1 MKKIIGAIAIV
12 LCMAISCKNNY
23 TKGSDYVKWGDK
35 YFEQVMGDVFETSG
49 NKVTYEEAASVK
61 GIMRIHMEEEGEYK
75 EKIRVDLWNTS
86 VYKIIDEPENP
97 IENIKDLYYLKN
109 LNYLE
114 IADGHFSGTE
124 VFKELT
130 QLKTLIFMGNHIDE
144 ELIEHIS
151 QNSSIMTLSIPIAE
165 VDYSSL
171 SQMTGL
177 KEVILTIT
185 NYGCDI
191 NYDSLLSLPKEN
203 CLLDLSC
210 INHEEL
216 SSVLY
221 TMLKTHTNI
230 SKIGMI
236 HVGNDQDISFLGN
249 MKYMDSL
256 SIAGSPDFAGISEM
270 TWLKELTV
278 WGHIELSNLTNL
290 TNLESLELNEGNL
303 QNGEF
308 PNALSLDALGKH
320 KRLKRL
326 ELYGYVMED
335 LDGIEAYPGLQVFIC
350 RSCLLENITPIRS
363 LCQLEYLDLSNNLI
377 TDIDALANLKSIKR
391 ISLDENEIRDIS
403 PLKNCINLEFLCL
416 DGNFISDISP
426 LSDLPNL
433 VELQIQMNDS
443 DTKNRVD
450 LNRWRKTLL
459 SLPKLKYYAG
469 GVRDDEW
476 IDNNLPNLI
485 RGRSDMVQ

>member
-1 MKKIIGAIAIV
+1 
-12 LCMAISCKNNY
+12 
-23 TKGSDYVKWGDK
+23 
-35 YFEQVMGDVFETSG
+35 
-49 NKVTYEEAASVK
+49 
-61 GIMRIHMEEEGEYK
+61 
-75 EKIRVDLWNTS
+75 
-86 VYKIIDEPENP
+86 
-97 IENIKDLYYLKN
+97 
-109 LNYLE
+109 
-114 IADGHFSGTE
+114 
-124 VFKELT
+124 
-130 QLKTLIFMGNHIDE
+130 
-144 ELIEHIS
+144 
-151 QNSSIMTLSIPIAE
+151 
-165 VDYSSL
+165 
-171 SQMTGL
+171 
-177 KEVILTIT
+177 
-185 NYGCDI
+185 
-191 NYDSLLSLPKEN
+191 
-203 CLLDLSC
+203 
-210 INHEEL
+210 
-216 SSVLY
+216 
-221 TMLKTHTNI
+221 
-230 SKIGMI
+230 
-236 HVGNDQDISFLGN
+236 
-249 MKYMDSL
+249 
-256 SIAGSPDFAGISEM
+256 
-270 TWLKELTV
+270 
-278 WGHIELSNLTNL
+278 
-290 TNLESLELNEGNL
+290 
-303 QNGEF
+303 
-308 PNALSLDALGKH
+308 
-320 KRLKRL
+320 
-326 ELYGYVMED
+326 MED